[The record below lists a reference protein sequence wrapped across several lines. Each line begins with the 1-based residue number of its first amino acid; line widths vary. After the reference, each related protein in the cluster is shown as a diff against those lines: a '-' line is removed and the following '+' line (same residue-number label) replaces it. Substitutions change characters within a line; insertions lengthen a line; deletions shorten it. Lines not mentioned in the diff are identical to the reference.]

1 VATKPEVSEYGFHAR
16 RCCLAPD
23 GWPAGLRS
31 ARRCPKGTRSTP
43 GWQVPG
49 REGGVVRARTRSA
62 PHVRLPSACGRVG
75 RCARS
80 ARSVDLRSDRPTA
93 NQPAERV
100 VAARSGT
107 SRMRSTLRS
116 VWEVRVLSP
125 RPDQTRRDG
134 RAGSR
139 HAASSHLPSTRDIR
153 DDGRRRRP
161 GVLPRSMR
169 PCPIVAEP
177 LRSRRGPF
185 LAVLPLRLG
194 RRITGHESWG
204 VQQVVADQARPEAR
218 RERLAIGPPGTIWT
232 A

>member
-1 VATKPEVSEYGFHAR
+1 VATKPVVSEYGFHAR

-43 GWQVPG
+43 GWHVPG

-116 VWEVRVLSP
+116 VWEVRVHLNLRLHHPSGES
-125 RPDQTRRDG
+125 G
-134 RAGSR
+134 RAGLDRGESGSVPVKDTWRARGPRKAPRPSR
-139 HAASSHLPSTRDIR
+139 WCLIERPSTLLSTRSETMGIR
-153 DDGRRRRP
+153 CFGDSAVGIRLFRFRP
-161 GVLPRSMR
+161 WAPDSSPMW
-169 PCPIVAEP
+169 A
-177 LRSRRGPF
+177 
-185 LAVLPLRLG
+185 
-194 RRITGHESWG
+194 
-204 VQQVVADQARPEAR
+204 
-218 RERLAIGPPGTIWT
+218 
-232 A
+232 